1 VRCFVALDLPEPV
14 CNHLA
19 NLGERLQRRF
29 PVRMV
34 DRHQL
39 HLTLLFAGD
48 VDDHVVDGLAAAVHA
63 VALPPLRL
71 HLRGFGHF
79 PPRGVPRVLWA
90 GLGGDDAAVVALH
103 EELAARAA
111 ELGVPRDARD
121 FAPHVT
127 IGRVKSEFGA
137 LALVD
142 ALAALEVDLKTK
154 PFAPTQ
160 LVLYAS
166 ELRPS
171 GPVHRPLV
179 ARPLPPAALA

>member
-19 NLGERLQRRF
+19 NLGARLRERF

-34 DRHQL
+34 DRHHL

-48 VDDHVVDGLAAAVHA
+48 VDDPVVDGLAAAVQS

-71 HLRGFGHF
+71 CLRGFGHF

-90 GLGGDDAAVVALH
+90 GIGGDDDALVSLH
-103 EELAARAA
+103 DGLAARAA

-127 IGRVKSEFGA
+127 IARVKSEFGA

-142 ALAALEVDLKTK
+142 ALAALGANLKTK

-160 LVLYAS
+160 LGLYAS

-171 GPVHRPLV
+171 GPVHRLLVTRSVPPGPLT
-179 ARPLPPAALA
+179 